1 MYMIEI
7 CVCKD
12 SMSQDGLGSKLKSF
26 FVIFNK
32 RV

>member
-1 MYMIEI
+1 MKYVFE
-7 CVCKD
+7 KN

-26 FVIFNK
+26 FLIFNK